1 MRYGRLLLAKL
12 PEDTMQFLVD
22 ICAGPAP
29 EDISSP
35 TSATAT
41 NGISHPRVSSS
52 GMPYLSYLSLNR
64 SNGTEGV
71 APRQSAPPRQIS
83 HSRSTTLDQPDVRG
97 VASEIPLH
105 STLAQASGS
114 NTLIQRPSPSPSQFF
129 AHFVH
134 HPDYF
139 IRFLEAVAFRK
150 WGQRVDLEEHSAIPH
165 GGAVNLDED
174 RNSQA
179 AVWNTLLELYLTS
192 ASEAGTPLDDESRTL
207 LRKKAMKVL
216 ENDDRLPYDPTHAL
230 IVCSTHSFTEGLVL
244 LWEKMGM
251 YEDVLRFWMD
261 RTDSQSELAFDDATS
276 MSASSRVVQYLTLYG
291 PEHPHLYSL
300 VLRFLTSS
308 PTLLSRH
315 SADVKNILDHIEQE
329 KIMPPIAVIQILSRN
344 DVASVGLVK
353 QWLMTRIA
361 ESREEIEAVSSFF
374 NTDVAPADG
383 FCELLGPPAHRVIP
397 WRDEDE
403 ASRNRRAF

>member
-1 MRYGRLLLAKL
+1 
-12 PEDTMQFLVD
+12 MQFLVD

-29 EDISSP
+29 EELSSP
-35 TSATAT
+35 TPAAAT
-41 NGISHPRVSSS
+41 NGISHRRDPSS

-64 SNGTEGV
+64 SNGTEAVG
-71 APRQSAPPRQIS
+71 PRQLPSPQQLS
-83 HSRSTTLDQPDVRG
+83 HSRSATLNLPDAQEM
-97 VASEIPLH
+97 VAEIPLN
-105 STLAQASGS
+105 STLAQANGLSP
-114 NTLIQRPSPSPSQFF
+114 LVQHPSPSPSQFF

-150 WGQRVDLEEHSAIPH
+150 WRQRVDLEEHSAASS
-165 GGAVNLDED
+165 GCAVNVDED
-174 RNSQA
+174 RRSQV

-192 ASEAGTPLDDESRTL
+192 ASEADTRSDTESRAL
-207 LRKKAMKVL
+207 LRRKAMNVL
-216 ENDDRLPYDPTHAL
+216 ENDGRLPYDPTHAL

-261 RTDSQSELAFDDATS
+261 RANPQYEVAFDATS
-276 MSASSRVVQYLTLYG
+276 MSASNRVVHYLTQYG

-308 PTLLSRH
+308 PALLSRH
-315 SADVKNILDHIEQE
+315 SSDVRNILERIEQE

-353 QWLMTRIA
+353 QWLMTRIT
-361 ESREEIEAVSSFF
+361 ESREEIEAVRFF
-374 NTDVAPADG
+374 LGTDVLSADG
-383 FCELLGPPAHRVIP
+383 FYGSPGPPAHRLIP
-397 WRDEDE
+397 QRDEDE
-403 ASRNRRAF
+403 TSRN